1 MNMEIKVCTKCN
13 VEKPLDEFYYRKDTN
28 RFNRRCKEC
37 DKNYH
42 QKYYDKHK
50 ETIKNRASLYFNENL
65 EKVLEQ
71 SKIYRDSNVEIIKKR
86 KADYHIKNCEKIRK
100 KVKDWRENNKN
111 KRVQSEKERR
121 NNDKLYAMRINSRN
135 RIKVYLKKCGL
146 DKKNKTF
153 EIIGCTPDFLKEH
166 LERQF
171 KDNMSWDNY
180 GLHGW
185 HIDHIIPL
193 SSAKTEEEIY
203 KLCYYTN
210 LQPLWAEENIKKSNK
225 LLKTI

>member
-1 MNMEIKVCTKCN
+1 MNMGIKVCMKCN
-13 VEKPLDEFYYRKDTN
+13 VEKPLDEFYFRKDTN
-28 RFNRRCKEC
+28 RFNSRCNEC
-37 DKNYH
+37 IKNYH
-42 QKYYDKHK
+42 QEYYDKHK
-50 ETIKNRASLYFNENL
+50 EKIKNRASLYYNENL

-71 SKIYRDSNVEIIKKR
+71 TKIYRDNNVEKIKQR
-86 KADYHIKNCEKIRK
+86 KVDYHIKNCEKIRK
-100 KVKDWRENNKN
+100 KVKNWRENNKN

-146 DKKNKTF
+146 VKKNPTF
-153 EIIGCTPDFLKEH
+153 EIIGCTPEFLKEY

-171 KDNMSWDNY
+171 QDNMRWDNY
-180 GLHGW
+180 GYYGW

-203 KLCYYTN
+203 KLCHYTN